1 MSRERQPD
9 GRCAVGPRS
18 HDEGTKVENEKSN
31 PFWADVSVLAATPV
45 AIAAGVTKG
54 AYDAVTDNGP
64 FVDGFSSTAG
74 SIRKAAR
81 GFGEEH
87 SGTITKAVVTGAAG
101 ALGARI
107 LRAVIR
113 L

>member
-1 MSRERQPD
+1 
-9 GRCAVGPRS
+9 
-18 HDEGTKVENEKSN
+18 VENENSN
-31 PFWADVSVLAATPV
+31 KFWADVSVLAATPV

-54 AYDAVTDNGP
+54 AYDAVTDNGA
-64 FVDGFSSTAG
+64 FAEGFSSTAG
-74 SIRKAAR
+74 GIRRAAR

-87 SGTITKAVVTGAAG
+87 SQTITKAVVTGAAG
-101 ALGARI
+101 ALGARL